1 MEKKRKVKA
10 FFTIDPDLDKYFEKH
25 IEENGKKCI
34 FYEIMI
40 IFVKIN
46 N

>member
-1 MEKKRKVKA
+1 MEKEIKVRVVS
-10 FFTIDPDLDKYFEKH
+10 TIDPDLDKYFEKH

-40 IFVKIN
+40 IFVKNI
-46 N
+46 